1 MLGPAERHRVHARP
15 DRHRLVG
22 QRVELGIARIQRE
35 DRGPGPPRV
44 VDPLEQRDRRRRRRH
59 DEQRLAAPGGFQPL
73 QADPKV
79 GRRALRHL
87 PADQRRH
94 QLGDPGEPAFL
105 VQVSGEVPGLLVG
118 GADQQEPAL
127 RTGGLAQSQREHPGS
142 LEPAGRG

>member
-15 DRHRLVG
+15 DGHRLVG

-44 VDPLEQRDRRRRRRH
+44 VDPFEQRDRRRHRRH
-59 DEQRLAAPGGFQPL
+59 DEQRFTAPGGFQPL
-73 QADPKV
+73 QADPQV
-79 GRRALRHL
+79 SRRALGHL
-87 PADQRRH
+87 PADQRGH
-94 QLGDPGEPAFL
+94 QLGDPGEPALL

-118 GADQQEPAL
+118 RSDQQEPA
-127 RTGGLAQSQREHPGS
+127 RRAGGLAQSLREHPGP